1 MQKDNMLADAFAKV
15 KEFEIENNVLTKKIG
30 GLELTMQQDREKVK
44 SKLHQEMEALRKENE
59 TLKHQIKAK

>member
-15 KEFEIENNVLTKKIG
+15 KELEIENNVLTKKIG

-44 SKLHQEMEALRKENE
+44 SKLHQEMEALRKEN
-59 TLKHQIKAK
+59 

>member
-44 SKLHQEMEALRKENE
+44 SKLHQEMEALRKEN
-59 TLKHQIKAK
+59 